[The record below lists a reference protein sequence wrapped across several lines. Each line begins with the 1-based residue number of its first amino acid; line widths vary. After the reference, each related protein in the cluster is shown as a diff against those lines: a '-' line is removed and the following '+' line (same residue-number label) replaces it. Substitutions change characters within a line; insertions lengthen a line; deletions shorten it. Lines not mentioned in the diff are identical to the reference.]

1 MNTYT
6 YELPMTFKSF
16 IILLVFNSAVNSIK
30 NCEKPLSNIQE
41 QLKNALFLSQQI
53 KYEHTRR

>member
-1 MNTYT
+1 M
-6 YELPMTFKSF
+6 
-16 IILLVFNSAVNSIK
+16 K
-30 NCEKPLSNIQE
+30 NCEESLNNIQE

>member
-1 MNTYT
+1 MCFMFRNR
-6 YELPMTFKSF
+6 
-16 IILLVFNSAVNSIK
+16 AVHSIK
-30 NCEKPLSNIQE
+30 NCEEPLSNIQE

>member
-1 MNTYT
+1 MLKNRA
-6 YELPMTFKSF
+6 
-16 IILLVFNSAVNSIK
+16 INSIK
-30 NCEKPLSNIQE
+30 SCEEPLKNIQE